1 MGKAEIVV
9 RLIILS
15 WAQFDSYSPGY
26 FPLTFSIHFQGYNL
40 FSDTEKETI
49 EKRAKKKKKRE
60 RVVYYVIHV

>member
-1 MGKAEIVV
+1 MGKTEIVV
-9 RLIILS
+9 SLIILS
-15 WAQFDSYSPGY
+15 WAQFDSYSPSY

-49 EKRAKKKKKRE
+49 EKRAKKKK